1 MHTKYHKFFILMCCF
16 VLASCASGSYLKTI
30 DGVLEFRRT
39 IQENQNGILSGM
51 LDTRFI
57 GENGQDV
64 NANYTLFLTLQK
76 LGNYSS
82 QDDIEK
88 NKVTV
93 MLTYPFNNMFSIA
106 LPPGNYYPLIWQ
118 CNSTYR
124 KNNTVFNQTV
134 TWPDFSSKSQ
144 LQSKEMGK
152 DRAPIKDPFPQ
163 SPILIERGKF
173 TYIGKIKL
181 RLPVSN
187 TPIKVYI
194 DYLKN
199 TIKDSAELET
209 SLKYGM
215 KFDSAVL
222 PIGLNT
228 SSQSGPFVYTY
239 VSNSSEEYQYGI
251 KEIFATNIPVIEKM
265 LSDDKTFKISLIR
278 GVGLMYKDVK

>member
-1 MHTKYHKFFILMCCF
+1 
-16 VLASCASGSYLKTI
+16 
-30 DGVLEFRRT
+30 
-39 IQENQNGILSGM
+39 M

-57 GENGQDV
+57 GEDGNDV
-64 NANYTLFLTLQK
+64 NARYTLFLTLQK

-82 QDDIEK
+82 QNDLEK

-106 LPPGNYYPLIWQ
+106 LPPGDYYPLFWQ

-124 KNNTVFNQTV
+124 KDNTVFNETV
-134 TWPDFSSKSQ
+134 TWPDFSPKSQ
-144 LQSKEMGK
+144 LQSQEMGK
-152 DRAPIKDPFPQ
+152 DRALIKDPFPQ
-163 SPILIERGKF
+163 SPILIERGRF

-187 TPIKVYI
+187 TPIKIYI

-199 TIKDSAELET
+199 TIRDSAELET

-215 KFDSAVL
+215 KFDSAEL
-222 PIGLNT
+222 PIGLNA

-239 VSNSSEEYQYGI
+239 VSNLPKEYQYGI
-251 KEIFATNIPVIEKM
+251 KEIFGTNIPVIEKM
-265 LSDDKTFKISLIR
+265 LFDDKTFKISLIR
-278 GVGLMYKDVK
+278 GVGLMYRYVK